1 MKLFIIPL
9 FLYISCILIF
19 NKTMTYFRNSKLID
33 KPSERTN
40 HIIPTP
46 KGAGI
51 ILIPLII
58 FSSGL
63 VFFLNETLDL
73 QWIIYF
79 ICCLILLIL
88 SFLDDLKSLPS
99 SIRLIFQ
106 FSCVG
111 LCLFFLKNEIL
122 FFSQNLQLLTIL
134 GLSPNFDFFIVT
146 ITLLLFWLWI
156 INLFNFMDGMDG
168 ITSVQVIFLSLLVN
182 SLTLLG
188 YFSEN
193 IQFLSIMMLASFLA
207 FLNFNKPPAK
217 IFLGDSGSIP
227 VGFLCGLIIIKSIV
241 EYNIFI
247 PLLIISMYYFLDSS
261 LTLAIRFMK
270 RKNIFIAHSEHFYQ
284 RVLRSG
290 YSHSDVL
297 FKILILS
304 IFLFILSLL
313 SINFKFVSLTI
324 AFLITLILIMYFFR
338 KGKNE

>member
-1 MKLFIIPL
+1 MNLFLIPL
-9 FLYISCILIF
+9 FLYISCIFVF
-19 NKTMTYFRNSKLID
+19 NRTITYFRNSNLID

-40 HIIPTP
+40 HKIPTP

-51 ILIPLII
+51 IVIPLII
-58 FSSGL
+58 FSSVL
-63 VFFLNETLDL
+63 VFFLNKTLDL
-73 QWIIYF
+73 QWIIF
-79 ICCLILLIL
+79 FLCCLILLIL

-106 FSCVG
+106 FSCVSI
-111 LCLFFLKNEIL
+111 CLFFLKNEIF
-122 FFSQNLQLLTIL
+122 FFSQNLQLLTTL

-146 ITLLLFWLWI
+146 IALLLFWLWI

-168 ITSVQVIFLSLLVN
+168 ITCIQVIFLSLLVN
-182 SLTLLG
+182 FLTLLG

-207 FLNFNKPPAK
+207 FLNFNRPPAK

-227 VGFLCGLIIIKSIV
+227 IGFLCGLIIIKSII

-247 PLLIISMYYFLDSS
+247 PLLIISMYYFLDST

-270 RKNIFIAHSEHFYQ
+270 GKNIFVAHSEHFYQ
-284 RVLRSG
+284 RILRSG
-290 YSHSDVL
+290 YSHNEVL
-297 FKILILS
+297 LKILILS

-313 SINFKFVSLTI
+313 SINFKLISLTF
-324 AFLITLILIMYFFR
+324 AFSITLILIIYFFQ
-338 KGKNE
+338 KGKDE